1 MHIFFGEKKLICTK
15 VTCFYVIDKDH
26 QSFESSN
33 LLISIREDS
42 TSIENIKKKISNF
55 IFKKFG
61 RNVISQKY

>member
-1 MHIFFGEKKLICTK
+1 MYKGNMFLC
-15 VTCFYVIDKDH
+15 YRQDH

-42 TSIENIKKKISNF
+42 TFTSIENIKKKISNI
-55 IFKKFG
+55 IFKKIE

>member
-1 MHIFFGEKKLICTK
+1 MGEKKLICTK

-33 LLISIREDS
+33 LLISIREDITF
-42 TSIENIKKKISNF
+42 TSIENIKKKISNI